1 MEHMSKPPMP
11 DNAEDTVKCPICGA
25 MVNVAG
31 VMGSITCPVCGRAM
45 DRGDAQVIGASNE
58 GF

>member
-1 MEHMSKPPMP
+1 MDQTSKPMMP
-11 DNAEDTVKCPICGA
+11 DNAEDSVKCPICGT

-31 VMGSITCPVCGRAM
+31 KMGAVTCPVCGRTV
-45 DRGDAQVIGASNE
+45 DTNEVQILGASNE

>member
-1 MEHMSKPPMP
+1 MEQVDRLARP
-11 DNAEDTVKCPICGA
+11 DNAEDTMKCPICGA

-31 VMGSITCPVCGRAM
+31 VMGSITCPVCGRTT
-45 DRGDAQVIGASNE
+45 DRAEAQILGASNE